1 MATLTPNTPS
11 NAGEAA
17 RHPDT
22 PVGLCF
28 VELLHAVAWHLF
40 AQDRLVRSGD
50 DHMRSDD
57 LHTEV
62 DETRATML
70 AVLARITGMTAGSD
84 TDMPLL
90 RMALLLATLV
100 REDRA
105 EAFRRYFEREEA
117 FAEYLHV
124 PGNDRQAARVRHMIE
139 AGHKRIRFMARLAQA
154 REKARASRE
163 IADAVAHLEPALAA

>member
-11 NAGEAA
+11 NAVEAA
-17 RHPDT
+17 RHSDT

-28 VELLHAVAWHLF
+28 VELLHVIAWYAF
-40 AQDRLVRSGD
+40 AEDKLVRSGD
-50 DHMRSDD
+50 NHIESGK
-57 LHTEV
+57 LHAEV
-62 DETRATML
+62 EATRATML

-84 TDMPLL
+84 TDVPLI

-100 REDRA
+100 RENNAD
-105 EAFRRYFEREEA
+105 AFRRYFEREEA
-117 FAEYLHV
+117 FAEYLAV